1 VLGDLCLDA
10 KVLDERDEEG
20 VAVAVGADEA
30 DLVSLA
36 GAVEDG
42 AVIDGLGA
50 ADTGCVGN

>member
-10 KVLDERDEEG
+10 KVLDEGDEEG

-36 GAVEDG
+36 
-42 AVIDGLGA
+42 
-50 ADTGCVGN
+50 